1 MIPILSKIIVS
12 AMTSGVVSLGKKDNF
27 LESIKVRIMKT
38 RSYNIILLHYTPG
51 MKSRS

>member
-27 LESIKVRIMKT
+27 LESIKVRIMK
-38 RSYNIILLHYTPG
+38 SNQSSPSEQSDQSDQSG
-51 MKSRS
+51 